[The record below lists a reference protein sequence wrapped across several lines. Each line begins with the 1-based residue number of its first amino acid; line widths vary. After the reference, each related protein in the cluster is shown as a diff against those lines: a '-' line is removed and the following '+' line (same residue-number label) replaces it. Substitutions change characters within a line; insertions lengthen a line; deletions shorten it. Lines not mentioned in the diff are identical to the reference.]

1 MGKQSKKDK
10 RNFHVTVD
18 ATILAGKFSLNFFDS
33 TGNYQGEITL
43 WKNGEVWV
51 SRPTVEGTIKFKNP
65 DEFFQNFNR

>member
-1 MGKQSKKDK
+1 MGKKKKKDK

-18 ATILAGKFSLNFFDS
+18 ATILAGKFSLDFFDS
-33 TGNYQGEITL
+33 VGNYQGEITL

-51 SRPTVEGTIKFKNP
+51 SRPEIEGTIKFKNP